1 MRRAAAATAAVALL
15 LAGCSGGQAPTP
27 SQPTGST
34 PTPAASTPTPQP
46 SESTAVP
53 GEPSTPP
60 AGPTPSATSA
70 PPGSSEA
77 PIPDDAASAPPW
89 LTGPSD
95 RAASAVGQEITG
107 VRTGLHDGYDRVV
120 LDLTGSDPELGWFA
134 GFTDEA
140 IADPSGRPLD
150 VDGDAFLQLGVTG
163 IDWIT
168 PSPERYSGDPVRD
181 DALEVVRE
189 VVFGGLFEGQQQI
202 LIGLDA
208 QTAYRVFALSAP
220 ARIVVDIRHG

>member
-1 MRRAAAATAAVALL
+1 M
-15 LAGCSGGQAPTP
+15 
-27 SQPTGST
+27 
-34 PTPAASTPTPQP
+34 
-46 SESTAVP
+46 
-53 GEPSTPP
+53 
-60 AGPTPSATSA
+60 
-70 PPGSSEA
+70 
-77 PIPDDAASAPPW
+77 
-89 LTGPSD
+89 
-95 RAASAVGQEITG
+95 
-107 VRTGLHDGYDRVV
+107 V

-150 VDGDAFLQLGVTG
+150 VDGDVFLQLGVTG

-208 QTAYRVFALSAP
+208 QTACRVFALSAP